1 MARRKNM
8 DLLTQDARAAK
19 AAGLSYG
26 KWRLQRWLRGD
37 IEKITVPKK
46 PEGLKECPWCGTLFK
61 PKRNQQYCDFN
72 CQRAAQEDRM
82 RVRTSGAIH

>member
-1 MARRKNM
+1 MPKKPIDRLAV
-8 DLLTQDARAAK
+8 DAAAAK

-37 IEKITVPKK
+37 IEKIIVPEK
-46 PEGLKECPWCGTLFK
+46 PKGMKTCPWCGTLFK
-61 PKRNQQYCDFN
+61 PKKGRQYCDFN

-82 RVRTSGAIH
+82 RLRTSGAIH